1 MEIKFNI
8 WFVIYVFIRIINLVN
23 IYFPIEDKKGQE
35 EIPAFDGYTIELYP
49 MQIRSFII
57 KLKKS

>member
-1 MEIKFNI
+1 MF
-8 WFVIYVFIRIINLVN
+8 FIRIINLVN
-23 IYFPIEDKKGQE
+23 IYFHLEDKKGQE